1 MTVIEAHNI
10 HKSFGPLE
18 VLKGINLTINQGEV
32 VSILGPSGSGKST
45 FLRSLINLETI
56 DNGSITICGYPVIV
70 DGEYEK
76 NEFTK
81 KAYRKLGLVFQN
93 FNLFPHKSVLQNIVM
108 SQMIVRKISRSEA
121 TDKALRLLSKVNL
134 SDKKNAYPCQLS
146 GGQQQRVAIARALA
160 MEPEAILFDEP
171 TSALDPLL
179 TTEILKV
186 MRELAEQHLTMI
198 IVTHEIAFAKNVSDR
213 IIFMSGGIICEQG
226 TPDIIDNPQTETF
239 REFLSK

>member
-146 GGQQQRVAIARALA
+146 GGQQQRV
-160 MEPEAILFDEP
+160 
-171 TSALDPLL
+171 
-179 TTEILKV
+179 
-186 MRELAEQHLTMI
+186 
-198 IVTHEIAFAKNVSDR
+198 
-213 IIFMSGGIICEQG
+213 
-226 TPDIIDNPQTETF
+226 
-239 REFLSK
+239 